1 MARKKCGND
10 MTPVQLHVVAY
21 FSKHL
26 QQQHDKVKDKDKKR
40 VKPSYYGEALTKDE
54 IVTRIEEEEEMKQ
67 AKQKAKGKKESVP
80 TNKVAI
86 SLVKPMYILM

>member
-1 MARKKCGND
+1 

-21 FSKHL
+21 FLKHL
-26 QQQHDKVKDKDKKR
+26 QQQHDKVKDKKR

-67 AKQKAKGKKESVP
+67 AKQKVKGKKESVT

-86 SLVKPMYILM
+86 SLVKPMYVLM

>member
-1 MARKKCGND
+1 

-40 VKPSYYGEALTKDE
+40 VNPSYYGEALTKDE
-54 IVTRIEEEEEMKQ
+54 IITRIAEEEEMKQ
-67 AKQKAKGKKESVP
+67 AKQKAKGKKRKRNNEQGSHITCK
-80 TNKVAI
+80 TNVHI
-86 SLVKPMYILM
+86 DVIY